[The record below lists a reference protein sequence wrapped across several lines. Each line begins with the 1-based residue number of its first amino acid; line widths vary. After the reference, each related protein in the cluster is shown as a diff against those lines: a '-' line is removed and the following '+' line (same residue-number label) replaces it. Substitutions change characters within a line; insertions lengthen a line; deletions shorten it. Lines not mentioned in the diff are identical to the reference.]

1 MLTPNGGL
9 IIWTLLIFIVLMW
22 SILTRYAFRPITA
35 AVERREQALEAAL
48 VQATQDRE
56 AAAKSLAE
64 QRALL
69 EQAHGDAA
77 RVVAEARAAAERVR
91 TDLMTQ
97 AHADQQQLLQRAR
110 EEIDGER
117 RRAIADLRREAVDLA
132 ILGAGKVIE
141 RNLDD
146 TANRALVEKFLSAI
160 PERRRRAKGRAPNAG
175 LQYRRAITRKPSWR
189 SAQRAGDPSAA
200 VRVA

>member
-1 MLTPNGGL
+1 MIGYFLLQAAEEHGRRPGGMLTPNGGL
-9 IIWTLLIFIVLMW
+9 MIWTLLIFIVLMV
-22 SILTRYAFRPITA
+22 ILTRYAFRPITA

-48 VQATQDRE
+48 AQATRDRD
-56 AAAKSLAE
+56 AAAAHLAE
-64 QRALL
+64 QRALV

-77 RVVAEARAAAERVR
+77 RVVADARAAAERLR
-91 TDLMTQ
+91 ADLMTQ
-97 AHADQQQLLQRAR
+97 AHADQQELLQRAR

-146 TANRALVEKFLSAI
+146 AANRALVEKFLAEI
-160 PERRRRAKGRAPNAG
+160 PTSPAREGTGA
-175 LQYRRAITRKPSWR
+175 
-189 SAQRAGDPSAA
+189 
-200 VRVA
+200 

>member
-1 MLTPNGGL
+1 M
-9 IIWTLLIFIVLMW
+9 IWTLLIFIVLMA
-22 SILTRYAFRPITA
+22 ILTRYAFRPITA

-48 VQATQDRE
+48 MQATRDREE
-56 AAAKSLAE
+56 AAARLAE
-64 QRALL
+64 QRALV
-69 EQAHGDAA
+69 EQAHGEAA

-146 TANRALVEKFLSAI
+146 TANRALVEKFLSEI
-160 PERRRRAKGRAPNAG
+160 PTSPAREGAG
-175 LQYRRAITRKPSWR
+175 
-189 SAQRAGDPSAA
+189 
-200 VRVA
+200 V

>member
-1 MLTPNGGL
+1 MVTRVGYFLLQVADEHAAKPGGMLTPNGGL
-9 IIWTLLIFIVLMW
+9 MIWTLLIFIVLMA
-22 SILTRYAFRPITA
+22 ILTRYAFRPITA

-48 VQATQDRE
+48 MQATRDREE
-56 AAAKSLAE
+56 AAARLAE
-64 QRALL
+64 QRALV
-69 EQAHGDAA
+69 EQAHGEAA

-146 TANRALVEKFLSAI
+146 TANRALVEKFLSEI
-160 PERRRRAKGRAPNAG
+160 PTSPAREGAG
-175 LQYRRAITRKPSWR
+175 
-189 SAQRAGDPSAA
+189 
-200 VRVA
+200 V